1 MLMKTIEQVKQ
12 EIKFGNV
19 YALEEFEEMLDDNAV
34 SSYDGI
40 GYFHDGEKE
49 TNISVFDDS
58 LTYDDIKDF
67 PYVCWYNK

>member
-1 MLMKTIEQVKQ
+1 
-12 EIKFGNV
+12 
-19 YALEEFEEMLDDNAV
+19 MLDDNAV
-34 SSYDGI
+34 GSYDGI

-58 LTYDDIKDF
+58 LTYGDVKDF